1 MVLID
6 YRLNFEQHKQW
17 NREKIERMAAI
28 DIDENIPRNS
38 AMSDALIRTKTIFSK
53 PTNPEYIKSN
63 FIIF

>member
-1 MVLID
+1 
-6 YRLNFEQHKQW
+6 
-17 NREKIERMAAI
+17 MAAI